1 MQLSISGLLCFFG
14 SLLDRLFAT
23 VLSAVPRTQKIP
35 RDKLQERLK
44 RDIDS
49 RDPKKKVSK
58 TDLLSSVLFATPFRS
73 DFSLNE
79 SHTARNLAVPSN
91 RENALESNP

>member
-1 MQLSISGLLCFFG
+1 MQLSISGLLSFFG

-49 RDPKKKVSK
+49 RDSKKKGLKDRSA
-58 TDLLSSVLFATPFRS
+58 LLGFFWQLLFGVAFALTKATLRGTWLYPVTVKM
-73 DFSLNE
+73 L
-79 SHTARNLAVPSN
+79 
-91 RENALESNP
+91 